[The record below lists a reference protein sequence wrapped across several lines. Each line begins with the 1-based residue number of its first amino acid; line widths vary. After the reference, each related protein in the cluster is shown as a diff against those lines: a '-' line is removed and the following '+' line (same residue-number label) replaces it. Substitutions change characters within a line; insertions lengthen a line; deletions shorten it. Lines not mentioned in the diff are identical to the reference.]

1 MIIATGSVN
10 IDENTKLAE
19 QAGADNE
26 EALKNLKTSMD
37 GKITVSTQAPFA
49 DGVDHADG
57 DLWLIQSDGLTTAM
71 YTYGAGGWSEKQWD
85 QDTLNV
91 KELSALTANLGTVN
105 AGTINGVEI
114 DGSSINGSAIH
125 VNGFQDQFWL
135 DKNGF
140 HVKNILSNYSTWIYG
155 GMITLTQGNNGTLTL
170 SSYNGIES
178 TVEGLFGNII
188 IGRLGG
194 GSHRISTEDGGNI
207 YFGDSP
213 SSSISLHASAF
224 NSYSLASVKHDI
236 VPISGDYALSQVV
249 ATDISSFRYTGRDNS
264 ESKLIG
270 PVIDDLHE
278 IGEKDHGI
286 SSAILTADKKE
297 ININNEV
304 GLLMASVK
312 ELTKRNSELSLRVSA
327 LERKSNNG

>member
-10 IDENTKLAE
+10 IDENAKLAE
-19 QAGADNE
+19 DAGADNE
-26 EALKNLKTSMD
+26 EALKDLKTSMD
-37 GKITVSTQAPFA
+37 GKITVSTQAPFN
-49 DGVDHADG
+49 DGVSHNNG
-57 DLWLIQSDGLTTAM
+57 DLWLIQSDNITTAM

-85 QDTLNV
+85 QGTLNV

-114 DGSSINGSAIH
+114 DGSSINGSAIY
-125 VNGFQDQFWL
+125 VNGLQDQFWL

-140 HVKNILSNYSTWIYG
+140 HVKNIIDGNSTWVYG
-155 GMITLTQGNNGTLTL
+155 GMITLTRGNSSTLTL
-170 SSYNGIES
+170 DPVSGIEA

-188 IGRLGG
+188 IGRFGG

-224 NSYSLASVKHDI
+224 SSYSLASVKHDI
-236 VPISGDYALSQVV
+236 VPISGDYALSQVA
-249 ATDISSFRYTGRDNS
+249 ATDINSFRYTGRDNS

-270 PVIDDLHE
+270 PVIDDLHK
-278 IGEKDHGI
+278 IGEKDNGI
-286 SSAILTADKKE
+286 SSAILTSNKQE
-297 ININNEV
+297 INVNNEV

-312 ELTKRNSELSLRVSA
+312 ELAKRNSELSLRVTA
-327 LERKSNNG
+327 LERKLNNE